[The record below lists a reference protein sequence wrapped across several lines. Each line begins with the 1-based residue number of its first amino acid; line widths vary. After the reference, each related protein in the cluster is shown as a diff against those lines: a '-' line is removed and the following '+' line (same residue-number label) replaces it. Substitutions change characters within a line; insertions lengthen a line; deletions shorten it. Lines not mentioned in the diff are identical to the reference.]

1 MVGLA
6 ELNGPE
12 PPPVLV
18 EVRRQ
23 HNRAV
28 SPEAGQ
34 TRAPNAARRA
44 ERDYLYPNP
53 ACTLRN
59 PDTALYSCQTSLLRT
74 WAVLSSNGTELS
86 ANEAS
91 SPPRPSMRV
100 RRFKE
105 GGSFSAECRSR
116 NSAILRGLTRHWLPD
131 VSATAGV
138 AHSRLAHCGARL
150 RGSRPGRP
158 AIGNLQPATSRSG
171 SGPPAAFPVAKKP
184 EQLTR
189 ALRSAGPV
197 PARAHHRCH
206 PASCTTQASASPAAT
221 SAACAK
227 PGRNHPEQQPISP
240 RDGDFAWSPPGHPL
254 GRWAGTHLSP
264 FPNLTSA
271 SPDASPQSLEMDI
284 LLAS

>member
-53 ACTLRN
+53 ACSLRN
-59 PDTALYSCQTSLLRT
+59 LDTALYSCQTSLLPT

-91 SPPRPSMRV
+91 SPSRPSMRV
-100 RRFKE
+100 RRFKD
-105 GGSFSAECRSR
+105 GDLFSAESRSR
-116 NSAILRGLTRHWLPD
+116 SSAILRGLTRHWLAD

-150 RGSRPGRP
+150 RGSSPGRP

-171 SGPPAAFPVAKKP
+171 SGPPAAFPVARNP
-184 EQLTR
+184 
-189 ALRSAGPV
+189 SSSHGPFISGAGSCPST
-197 PARAHHRCH
+197 PPLS
-206 PASCTTQASASPAAT
+206 PASRTTKRSESPAAA
-221 SAACAK
+221 SAPCAK
-227 PGRNHPEQQPISP
+227 PGHGTALDKTNQPT
-240 RDGDFAWSPPGHPL
+240 RGGDFCLATSGTSTWPL
-254 GRWAGTHLSP
+254 DRNVSVTVPELDKRESRCKS
-264 FPNLTSA
+264 T
-271 SPDASPQSLEMDI
+271 I
-284 LLAS
+284 T